1 VEGDPLDGLD
11 REECV
16 VRWLLGRS
24 RGWSGGGGSVA
35 WVAEEMREVLCSL
48 TLAGWLSGPRPR
60 GMRRG
65 AASKQL
71 VSERGER
78 ADGRQQTAK
87 AQAQGTAGGGHTQTR
102 LHCTDE

>member
-1 VEGDPLDGLD
+1 MEGDPLDGLD

-48 TLAGWLSGPRPR
+48 SRWLAAGPATK
-60 GMRRG
+60 GN
-65 AASKQL
+65 AARSSKQAA
-71 VSERGER
+71 GER
-78 ADGRQQTAK
+78 ARGEGRRQTA
-87 AQAQGTAGGGHTQTR
+87 
-102 LHCTDE
+102 DS